1 MKLLTPAKKQAQ
13 GKTRRL
19 QCQMVKRRTAMVVR
33 EETAEHRLQS
43 LTVKRRTVTERRTA
57 MAVREETAKR
67 RLRCRT
73 VRLLTAA
80 AALVIWVAVP
90 ADRRV
95 SPTRR
100 QTK

>member
-19 QCQMVKRRTAMVVR
+19 QCQMVKRRMAMAVR

-43 LTVKRRTVTERRTA
+43 LTVKRRTAMVVRVETAERRL
-57 MAVREETAKR
+57 K
-67 RLRCRT
+67 CRT
-73 VRLLTAA
+73 VRRLTAA
-80 AALVIWVAVP
+80 AALVTWAAVP